1 MKITRW
7 TAQLDPKKDIIAK
20 LFLAEGLDGAEVSVE
35 PGKKMANLR
44 THMREIIQVVSGE
57 LIFNLSGNQFV
68 LRAGDKLEMASNTSY
83 SYSNLKA
90 DSCTFLTAQLI

>member
-7 TAQLDPKKDIIAK
+7 TAQLDPKKDIIVK
-20 LFLAEGLDGAEVSVE
+20 LFHTEGLDGSEVEVE

-44 THMREIIQVVSGE
+44 TNMREVIQVITGE

-68 LRAGDKLEMASNTSY
+68 LRSGDKLEMASNTLY
-83 SYSNLKA
+83 SYSNMKNE
-90 DSCTFLTAQLI
+90 SCTFLSAQLI

>member
-7 TAQLDPKKDIIAK
+7 TAQLDPKKDIIVK
-20 LFLAEGLDGAEVSVE
+20 LFHAEGLDGSEVTVE

-44 THMREIIQVVSGE
+44 TNMREIIQVINGE

-68 LRAGDKLEMASNTSY
+68 LRSGDKLEMASNTSY
-83 SYSNLKA
+83 SYSNLKNE
-90 DSCTFLTAQLI
+90 SCLFLTAQLI